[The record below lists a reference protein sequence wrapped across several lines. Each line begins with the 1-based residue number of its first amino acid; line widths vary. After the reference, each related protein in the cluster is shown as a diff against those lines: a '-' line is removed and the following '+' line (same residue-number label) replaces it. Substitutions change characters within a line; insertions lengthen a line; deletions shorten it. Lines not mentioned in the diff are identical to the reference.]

1 MCNFSCSTTV
11 LKPKNPWSKSLKASE
26 VALVVLTTD
35 RHPCT
40 FFTNQPER
48 FPSLFHKEFLTEKL
62 YAGRF
67 WVGDKMAGGFCGG
80 EHLGRFWQRD
90 FYYKPSSRTFGVF
103 ATTLNLQA
111 LTLTIFSQFTD
122 TLPVF

>member
-1 MCNFSCSTTV
+1 MSFSGSTTV
-11 LKPKNPWSKSLKASE
+11 LTPKNPRSKSLKASE

-35 RHPCT
+35 RCPCT
-40 FFTNQPER
+40 SFTNKSER
-48 FPSLFHKEFLTEKL
+48 FPSLFHKEFHTEKL

>member
-35 RHPCT
+35 RCPCT
-40 FFTNQPER
+40 SFTNKSER
-48 FPSLFHKEFLTEKL
+48 FPSLFHKEFHTEKL

-67 WVGDKMAGGFCGG
+67 WVGDKMAGGFWGG
-80 EHLGRFWQRD
+80 GTSGKILAERF
-90 FYYKPSSRTFGVF
+90 
-103 ATTLNLQA
+103 LL
-111 LTLTIFSQFTD
+111 
-122 TLPVF
+122 